1 MSVLYGKRC
10 PKYESPE
17 IKAFFETRHYFDI
30 ALKPNAHPFVDIFP
44 ILNYIPETW
53 APWKRLCTKVQRMQ
67 GVLYYGLLDQCKHR
81 MDQGRENG
89 CYMEEVLRNQEKFA
103 MDREMTGYVTI
114 VYNQLYGTRLTMWS
128 IRYFGGA
135 LIEGGSETT
144 SSFLQSLVLLLA
156 AFPEAQQK
164 AQEEIDRV
172 VGDRRSPDLEDFPS
186 LPYAQAVIKEVSTY
200 KARC

>member
-1 MSVLYGKRC
+1 
-10 PKYESPE
+10 
-17 IKAFFETRHYFDI
+17 
-30 ALKPNAHPFVDIFP
+30 
-44 ILNYIPETW
+44 
-53 APWKRLCTKVQRMQ
+53 
-67 GVLYYGLLDQCKHR
+67 
-81 MDQGRENG
+81 
-89 CYMEEVLRNQEKFA
+89 
-103 MDREMTGYVTI
+103 
-114 VYNQLYGTRLTMWS
+114 MWS
-128 IRYFGGA
+128 TRYFGGA